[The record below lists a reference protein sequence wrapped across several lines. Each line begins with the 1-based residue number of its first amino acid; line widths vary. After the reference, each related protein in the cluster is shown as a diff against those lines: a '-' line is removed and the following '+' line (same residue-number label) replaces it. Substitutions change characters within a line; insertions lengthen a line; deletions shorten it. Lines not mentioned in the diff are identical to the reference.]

1 MRDTTMGTYKTKSRQ
16 DQDFGTDVPVVHC
29 KGLFFFSYG
38 NININYTRDSTK
50 SHLDFF
56 SS

>member
-1 MRDTTMGTYKTKSRQ
+1 MRDTTMGPYKTKSRQ

-29 KGLFFFSYG
+29 QDFSFFFFIYV

-50 SHLDFF
+50 NH
-56 SS
+56 